1 MVFPDCEVCSA
12 FRTSCYS
19 STKQSRSSFLTWK
32 VADMLTR
39 INKGEGVTGM
49 RVVSMRGKAFNKG
62 LYLSEVLVQ
71 GR

>member
-1 MVFPDCEVCSA
+1 
-12 FRTSCYS
+12 
-19 STKQSRSSFLTWK
+19 
-32 VADMLTR
+32 MLTR